1 MAVNVMLDVVGLDVH
16 YGSSQVLFGLRL
28 KVQHGETL
36 ALLGRNGAGKST
48 SMKAIAGVIA
58 TGAGSIRLN
67 GKEISGVASH
77 LIARD
82 GIGFVPED
90 RQIFTGLSVQ
100 DNLIIGAKLGPQGEQ
115 VWTLERV
122 YETLPLL
129 YPLRQRM
136 GGLLSGGEQQMLT
149 IGRALIGNPSLL
161 LLDEPSEGLAPI
173 MVQKIV
179 DLIEN
184 LRQLGTTIVLAEQN
198 LHFCLGLADRA
209 VVIDKGCDVFVGSIS
224 ELNANAEI
232 KKRYLSV

>member
-1 MAVNVMLDVVGLDVH
+1 MNVMLYVVGLDVR
-16 YGSSQVLFGLRL
+16 YGSSQVLFGLKL
-28 KVQHGETL
+28 QVHLGETL

-58 TGAGSIRLN
+58 TSAGRIQFNEKNTTGLP
-67 GKEISGVASH
+67 SH
-77 LIARD
+77 LIARA

-100 DNLIIGAKLGPQGEQ
+100 DNLTIAAKLGQQGEQ

-122 YETLPLL
+122 YEMLPLL

-149 IGRALIGNPSLL
+149 IGRALMGNPSLL

-173 MVQKIV
+173 MVQKIG
-179 DLIEN
+179 DLIEY
-184 LRQLGTTIVLAEQN
+184 LRRQGTTIVLAEQN

-224 ELNANAEI
+224 ELNANADI

>member
-1 MAVNVMLDVVGLDVH
+1 MNLMLDVVGLDVR
-16 YGSSQVLFGLRL
+16 YGSSQVLFGLKL
-28 KVQHGETL
+28 QVHQGETL

-58 TGAGSIRLN
+58 AASGHIQFNEKDITGMP
-67 GKEISGVASH
+67 SH

-100 DNLIIGAKLGPQGEQ
+100 DNLIIGAKPGPQGEQ

-122 YETLPLL
+122 YEMLPLL
-129 YPLRQRM
+129 FPLRQRM

-149 IGRALIGNPSLL
+149 IGRALMGNPSLL

-173 MVQKIV
+173 MVQKIG

>member
-1 MAVNVMLDVVGLDVH
+1 MNVMLDVVGLDVR
-16 YGSSQVLFGLRL
+16 YGSSQVLFGLKLQVR
-28 KVQHGETL
+28 QGETL

-58 TGAGSIRLN
+58 STAGSIRFSDKDIT
-67 GKEISGVASH
+67 GMPSH
-77 LIARD
+77 LIARA

-100 DNLIIGAKLGPQGEQ
+100 DNLTIAAKLGQQGEQ

-122 YETLPLL
+122 YEMLPLL

-149 IGRALIGNPSLL
+149 IGRALMGNPSLL

-173 MVQKIV
+173 MVQKIGE
-179 DLIEN
+179 LIEN

-209 VVIDKGCDVFVGSIS
+209 VVIDKGSDVFVGSIA
-224 ELNANAEI
+224 ELNANADI

>member
-1 MAVNVMLDVVGLDVH
+1 MNVMLDVVGLDVR
-16 YGSSQVLFGLRL
+16 YGSSQVLFGLKLQVR
-28 KVQHGETL
+28 QGETL

-58 TGAGSIRLN
+58 AAAGRIQFNHKDITGM
-67 GKEISGVASH
+67 ASH
-77 LIARD
+77 LIART
-82 GIGFVPED
+82 GMGFVPED

-100 DNLIIGAKLGPQGEQ
+100 DNLVIGAKLGQQGEQ
-115 VWTLERV
+115 AWTLERV
-122 YETLPLL
+122 YEMLPLL

-149 IGRALIGNPSLL
+149 IGRSLMGNPSLL

-173 MVQKIV
+173 MVQKIGE
-179 DLIEN
+179 LIEN

-209 VVIDKGCDVFVGSIS
+209 VVIDKGSDVFVGSIA
-224 ELNANAEI
+224 ELNANADI

>member
-1 MAVNVMLDVVGLDVH
+1 MNVMLDVVGLDVR
-16 YGSSQVLFGLRL
+16 YGSSQVLFGLKL
-28 KVQHGETL
+28 QVHLGETL

-58 TGAGSIRLN
+58 TSAGRIQFN
-67 GKEISGVASH
+67 DKNITGMPSH
-77 LIARD
+77 LIARA

-100 DNLIIGAKLGPQGEQ
+100 DNLIIAAKLGQQGEE

-122 YETLPLL
+122 YEMLPLL

-149 IGRALIGNPSLL
+149 IGRALMGNPSLL

-173 MVQKIV
+173 MVQKIG

-184 LRQLGTTIVLAEQN
+184 LRKQGTTIVLAEQN

-224 ELNANAEI
+224 ELNANADI